1 MVQSYRFI
9 IEQPHDSIN
18 IVPQVVQHVT
28 NMLRAILGEEEFIL
42 GAASSEAMYRV
53 MRIVYIFQSA
63 TRTSLR

>member
-1 MVQSYRFI
+1 VVQSYRFI